1 MAEEIGSIAP
11 VAAAGSGDPGSTVT
25 LPSSAGVPPV
35 VAKPARVPAQQAP
48 PPTAQ
53 QIQAELKKV
62 NAHLAGINRVM
73 ELQVDRA
80 TGLTI
85 VTIKNSQTGEVLQQY
100 PGSDSVHL
108 AQMLVAWAAGKNVLV
123 DLIA

>member
-11 VAAAGSGDPGSTVT
+11 VGAAGSGDPGSTVT
-25 LPSSAGVPPV
+25 LPPSAAVRPVPGKSPQG
-35 VAKPARVPAQQAP
+35 APQQAQP
-48 PPTAQ
+48 PSAR
-53 QIQAELKKV
+53 QIQADLKTV
-62 NAHLAGINRVM
+62 NAQLAGVNRVM

-85 VTIKNSQTGEVLQQY
+85 VTIRNSQTGEVLQQY

>member
-11 VAAAGSGDPGSTVT
+11 VGAAGSGDPGSTVT
-25 LPSSAGVPPV
+25 LPPSAGVRPV
-35 VAKPARVPAQQAP
+35 NAKPARAPAQ

-62 NAHLAGINRVM
+62 NAQLAGVNRVM

>member
-11 VAAAGSGDPGSTVT
+11 VGAAGSGDPGSTVT
-25 LPSSAGVPPV
+25 LPPSASVRALT
-35 VAKPARVPAQQAP
+35 AKPARAPAQPAL

-62 NAHLAGINRVM
+62 NAQLAAVNRVM
-73 ELQVDRA
+73 DLQVDRA

-85 VTIKNSQTGEVLQQY
+85 VTIRNSQTGEVLQQY